1 MRTLTICC
9 ILLAFGAVLAQPAN
23 AQRPE
28 RKKTRAKMLE
38 RFDKNG
44 DGRLDKEERAAARG
58 AARKMREKRRG
69 GDAKRGD
76 RPRRQSREQLMKRF
90 DANGNGKLEPAERR
104 RMAAAIRKFRQE
116 RRLGPPGSDGP
127 RRGAGRARRGPRGEG
142 GVTDR
147 RADRPERRGATRR
160 GRARGPEAEGRRP
173 DRPRTDRP
181 RTDRPRTD
189 RPRTDRPRADRP
201 RADRP
206 RTDRPGARAGKSNR
220 RAQIMKWFDR
230 NKDGRLDK
238 EERQALMKVLSQP
251 RRRRAEKL

>member
-28 RKKTRAKMLE
+28 RKKARARMLE
-38 RFDKNG
+38 RFDKDG

-58 AARKMREKRRG
+58 AAKKMREKRRG
-69 GDAKRGD
+69 GDARRGDRRRRGGGD
-76 RPRRQSREQLMKRF
+76 RPRRQNREQLKKRF
-90 DANGNGKLEPAERR
+90 DANDNGKLEPAERR

-116 RRLGPPGSDGP
+116 RRLGPPGPKGP
-127 RRGAGRARRGPRGEG
+127 RRGPDRARRGPRGEK
-142 GVTDR
+142 GVT
-147 RADRPERRGATRR
+147 DRPERRGANRR
-160 GRARGPEAEGRRP
+160 GRARGPEAEGRRA

-181 RTDRPRTD
+181 RSE
-189 RPRTDRPRADRP
+189 
-201 RADRP
+201 
-206 RTDRPGARAGKSNR
+206 RPGARAGKNNR
-220 RAQIMKWFDR
+220 RAQMMKWFDR

-238 EERQALMKVLSQP
+238 EERQALMKVINQP